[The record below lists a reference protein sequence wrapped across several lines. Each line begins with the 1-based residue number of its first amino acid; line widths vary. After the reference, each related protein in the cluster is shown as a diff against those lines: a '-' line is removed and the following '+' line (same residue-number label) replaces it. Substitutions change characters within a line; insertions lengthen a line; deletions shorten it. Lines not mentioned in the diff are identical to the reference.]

1 MDDDAVET
9 VVYRKPMPISRR
21 WWVFLA
27 LASAAAAQ
35 TKPPVREDIEW
46 LDVWLPNT
54 NSHDLP
60 RVLLIGDSI
69 TRGYGPQVEADLKGK
84 AYVGRMAT
92 SKSLGDPV
100 LLDEVALVLQEQAFD
115 VIHFNNGMHGS
126 GYSEEEYA
134 AALPALLA
142 TLRRYAPHARL
153 IWASTTDVRQRD
165 RLETVD
171 TKTERIVQRNRAAAE
186 IVQREN
192 IPIDDLFSLV
202 RGHPDYHAQDGMHFS
217 DKGSEILAAQVSES
231 IARLL
236 R

>member
-1 MDDDAVET
+1 MLIFK
-9 VVYRKPMPISRR
+9 RL
-21 WWVFLA
+21 WVFFV
-27 LASAAAAQ
+27 LASAAVAQ
-35 TKPPVREDIEW
+35 TKPVVREDIEW

-54 NSHDLP
+54 NGHDLS

-92 SKSLGDPV
+92 SKSLGDPA
-100 LLDEVALVLQEQAFD
+100 LLEEVALVLQEQAFD
-115 VIHFNNGMHGS
+115 VIHFNNGMHGA

-142 TLRRYAPHARL
+142 TLRRYAPNAKL

-165 RLETVD
+165 HLETVD
-171 TKTERIVQRNRAAAE
+171 QKTDRIVQRNRAAAA
-186 IVQREN
+186 IVQQES

-202 RGHPDYHAQDGMHFS
+202 RGHPDYHAQDGVHFS
-217 DKGSEILAAQVSES
+217 DKGSEILAAQVSDS
-231 IARLL
+231 IAKLL
-236 R
+236 H

>member
-1 MDDDAVET
+1 M
-9 VVYRKPMPISRR
+9 PMPISRQLL
-21 WWVFLA
+21 VFLV

-35 TKPPVREDIEW
+35 TKPAVREDIEW

-54 NSHDLP
+54 NSPDLP

-92 SKSLGDPV
+92 SKSLGDPA
-100 LLDEVALVLQEQAFD
+100 LLEEVALVLQEQAFD
-115 VIHFNNGMHGS
+115 AIHFNNGMHGE

-142 TLRRYAPHARL
+142 TLRRYAPNAKL
-153 IWASTTDVRQRD
+153 IWASTTDVRQRNH
-165 RLETVD
+165 LEAAD
-171 TKTERIVQRNRAAAE
+171 QKTDRIVQRNRAAAA
-186 IVQREN
+186 IVQKEN

-202 RGHPDYHAQDGMHFS
+202 RGHPDYHAQDGVHFS
-217 DKGSEILAAQVSES
+217 GKGSEILAAQVSDS
-231 IARLL
+231 IAKLL
-236 R
+236 H